1 MMIFHVQLFVFPG
14 VNNYDICY
22 LSISDINLILC
33 NCCLNLFSIH
43 AFSSGS
49 SFYRSLLAPSDLLVS
64 GLFAVYTRVTDVS
77 SWGSSIIMILGI
89 PSIASVSY
97 LLLLISLVFVFNMW
111 FKDLVCRS
119 AFSGSF
125 WEWCMKKNILGPC
138 VSINVTVLPLHLM
151 TVWL

>member
-1 MMIFHVQLFVFPG
+1 MIFA
-14 VNNYDICY
+14 Y
-22 LSISDINLILC
+22 LSISDIDLILC

-43 AFSSGS
+43 AFSSGP
-49 SFYRSLLAPSDLLVS
+49 SFYRSLLALSELLVS

-89 PSIASVSY
+89 PSIASASVSY
-97 LLLLISLVFVFNMW
+97 LLFLISLVFVFNMW

-125 WEWCMKKNILGPC
+125 WGMVYEEKHSGTLCFYKYHCSTLTLDDSMVVNIFQDF
-138 VSINVTVLPLHLM
+138 
-151 TVWL
+151 